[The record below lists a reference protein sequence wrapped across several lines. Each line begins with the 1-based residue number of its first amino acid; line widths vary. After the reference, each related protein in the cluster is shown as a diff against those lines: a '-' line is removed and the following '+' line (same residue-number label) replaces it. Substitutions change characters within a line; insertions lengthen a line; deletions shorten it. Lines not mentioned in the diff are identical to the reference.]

1 MSAQRFVRDLA
12 RRWFPT
18 KRPRR
23 GDRWEHRRLLSV
35 CQPEWLEKREMLT
48 WVATFASGSLVV
60 QDIGTGADTGILKA
74 DAQTGEI
81 LLDGS
86 GSGNF
91 LDTGASLGTI
101 TSPIQVNAAVSTGST
116 FVIDNDAGAF
126 FEPTSFFPSFLS
138 KPPQPTFVYNGGT
151 GFSGG
156 SNSLTVK
163 GKAGVADS
171 FTIDQATFGQGQLTL
186 DEPPTGTQQLFNEM
200 LVQYSN
206 LTGSLNMDGIDGQN
220 GNDSLTINAA
230 KKDRWEV
237 NGNVIQGPFGGFGG
251 GGGGGGGFNFGDFT
265 YANIA
270 NLQFF
275 APLSGDAV
283 NPTTVT
289 IDATAADT
297 QILGGDVDVVN
308 LKNPLAFPV
317 SFSDF
322 DSTGKPVGQLQINGS
337 AGNDNLYFDD
347 QTIAVDA
354 NTSEKIQP
362 PSPNAQPSSQGPN
375 QQPMPQFTHA
385 GADITYGGFTNIQVS
400 GEGGDD
406 TFTLQVPPTFDPP
419 FLSPYIPAFG
429 FFGGNS
435 PSTANVAAGTNL
447 LRVFGNNPQPNS
459 SGADAITL
467 SDLTAT
473 APTGRAIA
481 MYQIQGAVVYGLG
494 GNDVLTNSSTGN
506 KAVGIPP
513 VPAMLVGGD
522 GNDTLVGG
530 AGSDMLLGG
539 AGQNTLTGTGTAST
553 TSGQAA
559 TTTYLFPH
567 QDQFGNIYDPLLNP
581 ADGDTTA
588 TVNGTN
594 GNQVVVTGVVR
605 ALTATQLGDI
615 DMGSL
620 AAGTAGGGTGT
631 GQTVSIPTVPPQNVT
646 APLYEATA
654 ALIAEEQAIG
664 LSPGRF
670 PPNRAAQLELGNNI
684 NLRGQFATYAGFVG
698 RAYDQFMIDRNGGGT
713 GGSGGTGATGG
724 GAIGTSVVSP
734 QEIQYWVGQ
743 GQQGLRIDQME
754 AQLLGSDEI
763 RQSLPESSQYVR
775 FLYENVLGRD
785 PTEAEFNAGVSV
797 LQGNDT
803 TATRY
808 AVALNFLQTP
818 DARTAQINEM
828 YANFFS
834 NGRGPSAADAQ
845 AIQLDLAS
853 GEPLTSVAQTLV
865 NSGGNYLAYETSHN
879 AGNLGFVGSIYQS
892 VLNRTAS
899 VGELTFWASQ
909 QAAGASKLQ
918 ISLAILNSPE
928 ARAHTIANAY
938 QTYLGRPVDAAGLN
952 YWEAVMA
959 QGVTDEQLIGDLV
972 ASPEYYAA
980 HGGTSDS
987 YVRALYQDILH
998 RTSQPSQPEVDFW
1011 IAQLAASNRGE
1022 VQARADIAVAF
1033 EQSDEFRA
1041 ALINQW
1047 YQQYLGRAADPGA
1060 VTWALSLFHLGASQE
1075 LVQAAILANR
1085 PTTVPTFV
1093 SPNS

>member
-1 MSAQRFVRDLA
+1 MSARQFVRDLA
-12 RRWFPT
+12 RRWFSP
-18 KRPRR
+18 KPLRR
-23 GDRWEHRRLLSV
+23 GDRWERRRLRSI
-35 CQPEWLEKREMLT
+35 CQPEWLEKRDLLT
-48 WVATFASGSLVV
+48 WVATFSSGSLVV
-60 QDIGTGADTGILKA
+60 QDIGTGADTGVLKA
-74 DAQTGEI
+74 DTKTGEI
-81 LLDGS
+81 LLDGN

-91 LDTGASLGTI
+91 LDTGASLQTI
-101 TSPIQVNAAVSTGST
+101 TSPIQVNAAISTGST

-126 FEPTSFFPSFLS
+126 FEPTSFLPSFFTT
-138 KPPQPTFVYNGGT
+138 PPQPTFVYNGGT
-151 GFSGG
+151 SFSPAN
-156 SNSLTVK
+156 NSLTVK

-186 DEPPTGTQQLFNEM
+186 DEPPTSTQQFFNEM

-206 LTGSLNMDGIDGQN
+206 LTGSLNMDGIDGQG

-237 NGNVIQGPFGGFGG
+237 NGNVIQGPFGGV
-251 GGGGGGGFNFGDFT
+251 GGGGGGFNFGDFT

-270 NLQFF
+270 SLQFF
-275 APLSGDAV
+275 APLSGDAN

-289 IDATAADT
+289 IDATAANT
-297 QILGGDVDVVN
+297 QVEGGDIDVVN
-308 LKNPLAFPV
+308 LNNPLAFPV
-317 SFSDF
+317 GFFDF

-362 PSPNAQPSSQGPN
+362 PSPNAQPSNQGPN

-385 GADITYGGFTNIQVS
+385 GADISYGGFANIQVA

-419 FLSPYIPAFG
+419 FLSPYIPAFA

-447 LRVFGNNPQPNS
+447 LRVLGNNPQPNS
-459 SGADAITL
+459 SGADTITL
-467 SDLTAT
+467 SDVAAA
-473 APTGRAIA
+473 APAGRAIA

-506 KAVGIPP
+506 KAVGIQP
-513 VPAMLVGGD
+513 VPALLIGGD

-530 AGSDMLLGG
+530 AGNDMLLGG
-539 AGQNTLTGTGTAST
+539 GGQNTLTGTGTAST
-553 TSGQAA
+553 TASQSA

-581 ADGDTTA
+581 ADGDTTS

-594 GNQVVVTGVVR
+594 GNQVVVTGVVQ

-615 DMGSL
+615 DTGSL
-620 AAGTAGGGTGT
+620 AAGGAAGGTTGT

-654 ALIAEEQAIG
+654 ALIAEEQAMG
-664 LSPGRF
+664 LSPGEF
-670 PPNRAAQLELGNNI
+670 PPNRAAQLEFGNNI

-724 GAIGTSVVSP
+724 GVIGTSVVSP
-734 QEIQYWVGQ
+734 QEVQYWVSQ
-743 GQQGLRIDQME
+743 GQQGLRVDQMQ
-754 AQLLGSDEI
+754 AQLLASDEL
-763 RQSLPESSQYVR
+763 RQSLPESIQFVR
-775 FLYENVLGRD
+775 FLYENDLGRD
-785 PTEAEFNAGVSV
+785 PTEAELNAGLSV

-803 TATRY
+803 AATRY
-808 AVALNFLQTP
+808 AVALNFLQSP
-818 DARTAQINEM
+818 DARTALINNM

-834 NGRGPSAADAQ
+834 NGQTPSASDAQ

-853 GEPLTSVAQTLV
+853 GEPVTSVAQTLV
-865 NSGGNYLAYETSHN
+865 NSGGNYLAYEAAHN
-879 AGNLGFVGSIYQS
+879 AGNLGFVGSVYQS

-899 VGELTFWASQ
+899 VGELTYWAGQ
-909 QAAGASKLQ
+909 EAAGASKLQ

-938 QTYLGRPVDAAGLN
+938 QTYLGRAVDAAGLN

-972 ASPEYYAA
+972 ASPEYYQS

-998 RTSQPSQPEVDFW
+998 RTSQPSQPEVDYW

-1041 ALINQW
+1041 SLINQW
-1047 YQQYLGRAADPGA
+1047 YEQYLGRPVDPGA
-1060 VTWALSLFHLGASQE
+1060 LVWALNLFHAGASQE

-1085 PTTVPTFV
+1085 PSTVPTLV
-1093 SPNS
+1093 TPNA